1 MLNIVMM
8 NAWNY
13 LGRGEEYVHK
23 LKMGV
28 ARHLTVPHTFHVMTE
43 ADIPEGVTGWWSKLF
58 MFQPGRFKGRCLFFD
73 LDTII
78 VGSLDDIAAYDGDFA
93 MVRDW
98 YHPTLK
104 TSSVMAWNADKS
116 TGIFERW
123 EGAGMPQ
130 FHPRGD
136 GGFIEAVM
144 PDADVLQDK
153 FPGQLVSFKASCG
166 NGIPEGARVVA
177 FHGLPRPHHL
187 NDLMTHWRE

>member
-1 MLNIVMM
+1 VLNIVIM

-13 LGRGEEYVHK
+13 LGRGEEYVNRLK
-23 LKMGV
+23 LGV
-28 ARHLTVPHTFHVMTE
+28 TRNLSVPHTFHVMTE
-43 ADIPEGVTGWWSKLF
+43 ADIPQGVTGWWSKLF

-73 LDTII
+73 LDTVI

-123 EGAGMPQ
+123 EAAVMPQ

-187 NDLMTHWRE
+187 NDLMTHWRD